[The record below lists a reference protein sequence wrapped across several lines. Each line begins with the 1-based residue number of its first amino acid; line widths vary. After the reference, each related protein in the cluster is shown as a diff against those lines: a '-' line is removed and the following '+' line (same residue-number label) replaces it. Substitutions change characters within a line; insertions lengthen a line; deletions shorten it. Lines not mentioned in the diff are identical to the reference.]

1 MRESD
6 SLKKIAQLL
15 RSYRIEPYFVEDMG
29 NIHKVYSNHGIFAF
43 KKINPQHGIDF
54 IRHVQTLYQKGYNRI
69 VPIYPTLDGRYAV
82 LDENHLYYLMPWLSN
97 EEKRD
102 PFESQQQ
109 LFRELARLHSISARE
124 IKVNKE
130 ERTVHYEKT
139 KAELEQ
145 EEEFLDE
152 LLDAC
157 ERKIYMSPFEL
168 LFCTYY
174 HTVKQAL
181 FFSKQKLND
190 WYEGTKEKEKARIVI
205 VHGNMA
211 IDHFIFDEKGY
222 GYFINF
228 EKADIGAPIHD
239 LLPFMARSLKGYL
252 KQSEEMVDWLY
263 TYFKYFPLKED
274 EMQLFLSYLAHPG
287 NLIKN
292 ARRFFQ
298 EGKKRNERKAVQKL
312 QRDYWYLKNTEY
324 IVFRIDEIERQK
336 KQEEAAQ
343 QDS

>member
-6 SLKKIAQLL
+6 SLKKAIQIL
-15 RSYRIEPYFVEDMG
+15 RSYRIEPYFVEEMG
-29 NIHKVYSNHGIFAF
+29 NIQKVYSNNGVYAL
-43 KKINPQHGIDF
+43 KKINPQHGMDF

-82 LDENHLYYLMPWLSN
+82 LHENSLYYLMPWLSS
-97 EEKRD
+97 EDKRD

-130 ERTVHYEKT
+130 ERTAHYEKT

-145 EEEFLDE
+145 DEEFLDE
-152 LLDAC
+152 LLEAC

-168 LFCTYY
+168 TFCMYY
-174 HTVKQAL
+174 HTAKQAL
-181 FFSKQKLND
+181 FFSKQKLNE
-190 WYEGTKEKEKARIVI
+190 WYNETKDKEKARIVI
-205 VHGNMA
+205 VHGKMA
-211 IDHFIFDEKGY
+211 SDHFVFDEKGY

-228 EKADIGAPIHD
+228 EESSIGAPTHD
-239 LLPFMARSLKGYL
+239 LLPFLARSLKGYL
-252 KQSEEMVDWLY
+252 KQSEDIFEWLY
-263 TYFKYFPLKED
+263 TYFKYFPLKDD
-274 EMQLFLSYLAHPG
+274 EMMLFLSYLAHPV
-287 NLIKN
+287 NLLKT
-292 ARRFFQ
+292 AQRYFH
-298 EGKKRNERKAVQKL
+298 EGKNRNERKAVQKL
-312 QRDYWYLKNTEY
+312 QREFWYLKNSEY

-336 KQEEAAQ
+336 KQAEAAQ

>member
-6 SLKKIAQLL
+6 SLKKAAQIL
-15 RSYRIEPYFVEDMG
+15 RSYRIEPYFVEVLG
-29 NIHKVYSNHGIFAF
+29 NVQKVYSKNGVFAL
-43 KKINPQHGIDF
+43 KKINPQHGMDF

-82 LDENHLYYLMPWLSN
+82 LYENNLYYLMPWLSK

-124 IKVNKE
+124 IKVNQE
-130 ERTVHYEKT
+130 ERTIHYEKT

-152 LLDAC
+152 YLEAC

-168 LFCTYY
+168 MFCMYY

-181 FFSKQKLND
+181 FFSKQKLTE

-205 VHGNMA
+205 VHGKMA
-211 IDHFIFDEKGY
+211 REHFLFDEKGY

-228 EKADIGAPIHD
+228 EEANVGSPTHD
-239 LLPFMARSLKGYL
+239 LLPFLARSLKGYL
-252 KQSEEMVDWLY
+252 KQPDELIDSLY
-263 TYFKYFPLKED
+263 MYFKYFPLKED
-274 EMQLFLSYLAHPG
+274 EMQLFFSYLAHPG
-287 NLIKN
+287 TLIKT
-292 ARRFFQ
+292 AQRLFQ
-298 EGKKRNERKAVQKL
+298 EGKNRDERKAVQRL
-312 QRDYWYLKNTEY
+312 QREYWYLKNTEY

-343 QDS
+343 QNQ

>member
-6 SLKKIAQLL
+6 SLKKAIKILK
-15 RSYRIEPYFVEDMG
+15 SYRIEPYFVEEMG
-29 NIHKVYSNHGIFAF
+29 NIQKVYAKQGVFVL
-43 KKINPQHGIDF
+43 KKINPLHGMDF
-54 IRHVQTLYQKGYNRI
+54 IRNIQTLYQKGYNRI

-82 LDENHLYYLMPWLSN
+82 LYENELYYLMPWVSS

-130 ERTVHYEKT
+130 ERTAHYEKT
-139 KAELEQ
+139 AKELEQ

-152 LLDAC
+152 FLEAC

-168 LFCTYY
+168 TFCTYY

-181 FFSKQKLND
+181 FFSRQKLKE
-190 WYEGTKEKEKARIVI
+190 WYEETKEKEKARIVI
-205 VHGNMA
+205 VHGKMA
-211 IDHFIFDEKGY
+211 SDHFVFDEKGY

-228 EKADIGAPIHD
+228 EESRIGSPTHD
-239 LLPFMARSLKGYL
+239 LLPFLARSLKGYL
-252 KQSEEMVDWLY
+252 KQSEEVVEWLY
-263 TYFKYFPLKED
+263 MYFKYFPLKED

-287 NLIKN
+287 KVIHT
-292 ARRFFQ
+292 AQRFFQ
-298 EGKKRNERKAVQKL
+298 EGKKRNEQKAVQKL

-324 IVFRIDEIERQK
+324 LVFRIDEIEKKK

-343 QDS
+343 QD